1 MALGG
6 SCCSPAAP
14 SRDAMDARKQLQ
26 GRRGAAGCVG
36 GEISDG
42 GSLKPGL
49 VKKHREDD
57 GGGGGGGGGGVT
69 LVVGCQKLHS
79 EVQERDYKYKPAAS
93 TVGNLQPG
101 WSRFH
106 SSKCHLSNVLAYY
119 DLSFM
124 CSH

>member
-1 MALGG
+1 MIASVLLSSPTGTESSSRLFVALGG

-57 GGGGGGGGGGVT
+57 GGGGGG
-69 LVVGCQKLHS
+69 VV
-79 EVQERDYKYKPAAS
+79 V
-93 TVGNLQPG
+93 V
-101 WSRFH
+101 
-106 SSKCHLSNVLAYY
+106 
-119 DLSFM
+119 
-124 CSH
+124 